1 MKSWVCRHAE
11 GLVFWGYLLLLSLF
25 ILFDKGL
32 LP

>member
-11 GLVFWGYLLLLSLF
+11 GLAFWGYMSLF
-25 ILFDKGL
+25 TVWVLFEKGL